1 VSSSR
6 VPYDHAEYQN
16 KFRLFSGQNQIKSK
30 IYHQVMWCIWWNN
43 SFLGI
48 FLVLSRIILADSRGF
63 LRFSRGSL
71 SNDRKWKNSC
81 IKMDSFKKNFKI
93 FATYFT
99 TGRIILN
106 WTDYTD
112 TKKIQSLLQTL
123 FKQLIGLWLDC
134 WKWPPL
140 LDDLLQVEIVEI
152 FYRKKFWNFLWE
164 NGE

>member
-1 VSSSR
+1 MSSSR

-30 IYHQVMWCIWWNN
+30 IYHQVMWYIWWNN

-63 LRFSRGSL
+63 LRFSKGSL

-99 TGRIILN
+99 TGRIIL
-106 WTDYTD
+106 TR
-112 TKKIQSLLQTL
+112 KRSSHSCKHFSSS
-123 FKQLIGLWLDC
+123 WLDSD
-134 WKWPPL
+134 WTAGN
-140 LDDLLQVEIVEI
+140 DLL
-152 FYRKKFWNFLWE
+152 F
-164 NGE
+164 